1 MKEINIQRLI
11 QIELSNAGVLTFRNN
26 CGQYKTDQG
35 YVIRYG
41 VGNPGGSDL
50 IGIVPTV
57 ITEDMV
63 NKTLGVFAAIEVKT
77 PTGKASKDQLN
88 FIDVILQ
95 NGGIA
100 GICRSPEDA
109 LKLINGGRT

>member
-11 QIELSNAGVLTFRNN
+11 QLELSNAGVITFRNN
-26 CGQYKTDQG
+26 CGQYKTQDG

-57 ITEDMV
+57 ITQDMV
-63 NKTLGVFAAIEVKT
+63 NQTLGVFAAIEVKT
-77 PTGKASKDQLN
+77 PKGRPTKDQLN
-88 FIDVILQ
+88 FIEVILQ

-100 GICRSPEDA
+100 GICKSPDDA
-109 LKLINGGRT
+109 LTLVTGRKP

>member
-1 MKEINIQRLI
+1 LKEINIQRLI
-11 QIELSNAGVLTFRNN
+11 QLELSKHGVLTFRNN
-26 CGQYKTDQG
+26 CGQYKTEQG

-57 ITEDMV
+57 ITQEMV

-77 PTGKASKDQLN
+77 PTGRPTKEQLN

-109 LKLINGGRT
+109 RKLVKGRRT

>member
-11 QIELSNAGVLTFRNN
+11 QLELSNAGVLTFRNN
-26 CGQYKTDQG
+26 IGQYKTQEG
-35 YVIRYG
+35 YIIRYG

-57 ITEDMV
+57 ITSDMV
-63 NKTLGVFAAIEVKT
+63 NKTIGVFAAIEVKT
-77 PTGKASKDQLN
+77 PTGRPTKEQLN
-88 FIDVILQ
+88 FIEVIKS

-109 LKLINGGRT
+109 LKLICGWRT

>member
-1 MKEINIQRLI
+1 MKELNIQRLI
-11 QIELSNAGVLTFRNN
+11 QLELSKSGVLTFRNN
-26 CGQYKTDQG
+26 IGQYKTQEG

-57 ITEDMV
+57 VTPHMV
-63 NKTLGVFAAIEVKT
+63 GNTVGIFAAIEVKT
-77 PTGKASKDQLN
+77 PTGKPSKEQLN
-88 FIDVILQ
+88 FIEVILK

-100 GICRSPEDA
+100 GICRSPTDA
-109 LKLINGGRT
+109 LKLVKP